1 MWQCGQGSLLR
12 GYCDFTGHGK
22 VNKKKSLYQL
32 IDAINFICRI
42 YCTDLTVNTSVRKY
56 SDIISLLHFIVN
68 KFKHSYLHVNL
79 STAKETVLPLPF
91 QFGCILFHFLAKL
104 LWLELP
110 ELWWIATVKVDI
122 LILFLSLGRRFLLSM
137 RLVVGKFIAEK
148 VERVRNSGRA
158 WRVGIAW
165 NLFILPFVGLR
176 LKALKVKLSSKV

>member
-1 MWQCGQGSLLR
+1 MCCRVGGKKKKKKVNLFCKATILQEKLIIKKKLLIQSILPSNRWKEQDGRRKKGEKGLRRGSMWQCGQGSLLR

-91 QFGCILFHFLAKL
+91 QFGCILFHFLA
-104 LWLELP
+104 
-110 ELWWIATVKVDI
+110 
-122 LILFLSLGRRFLLSM
+122 
-137 RLVVGKFIAEK
+137 
-148 VERVRNSGRA
+148 
-158 WRVGIAW
+158 
-165 NLFILPFVGLR
+165 
-176 LKALKVKLSSKV
+176 